1 MNRLVTNIHIIRCLG
16 TSQFYSHFYIW
27 LPGKRYSFRK
37 KNKKPDHTPVLA
49 SLASRVEL
57 KTFWLKYFQYL
68 WPPRME
74 LSKGTKTSSV
84 FIGGGF
90 TFGVFCLKLLS
101 QFLSP
106 VLIARMPLLTFAVLD
121 LYEIFKRATFRKIIW
136 LLSALL
142 KKHSWIFKI
151 TIAEFCF

>member
-1 MNRLVTNIHIIRCLG
+1 
-16 TSQFYSHFYIW
+16 
-27 LPGKRYSFRK
+27 
-37 KNKKPDHTPVLA
+37 
-49 SLASRVEL
+49 
-57 KTFWLKYFQYL
+57 
-68 WPPRME
+68 ME

-121 LYEIFKRATFRKIIW
+121 LYEILKRATFRKIIW

-142 KKHSWIFKI
+142 KKNIVGFSKSQLLNFVFNFLGL
-151 TIAEFCF
+151 TL